1 MVTCPIRLT
10 NTWASMKRRASIALA
25 LLGVP
30 LAGAVFL
37 WPTPPAGGILKPG
50 DRDVT
55 AEGAR
60 VYASYCSSCHGAD
73 LEGQPGWMEPGP
85 DGRMPAPP
93 HDDTGH
99 TWHHSDAL
107 LIAITKFGTAE
118 AAGLSGYESDMP
130 AFETD
135 LTDEQIIA
143 VLSYIKATWPD
154 EIRERHDALNAAIPP
169 D

>member
-1 MVTCPIRLT
+1 
-10 NTWASMKRRASIALA
+10 
-25 LLGVP
+25 
-30 LAGAVFL
+30 
-37 WPTPPAGGILKPG
+37 
-50 DRDVT
+50 
-55 AEGAR
+55 
-60 VYASYCSSCHGAD
+60 
-73 LEGQPGWMEPGP
+73 MEPGP

-107 LIAITKFGTAE
+107 LIAITKFGTAR

-154 EIRERHDALNAAIPP
+154 EIRKRHDALNTAIPLN
-169 D
+169 